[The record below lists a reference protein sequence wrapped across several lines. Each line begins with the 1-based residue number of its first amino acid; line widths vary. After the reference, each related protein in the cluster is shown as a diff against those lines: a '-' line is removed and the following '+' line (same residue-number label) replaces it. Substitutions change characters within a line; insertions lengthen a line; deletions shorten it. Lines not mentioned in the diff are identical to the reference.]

1 MSVRNDVVNLMV
13 NVNGNKA
20 QNELNGLRKKAAD
33 IKFEM
38 QGLTKGTKEYISKK
52 AELTQVTGAM
62 DALKKQIGLAAL
74 SQKELVRE
82 LTTLKN
88 LRGSVTP
95 FSDEYKKLD
104 ASIKQV
110 ETRLNSVKTGMQGF
124 STFTGKVK
132 EEIKS
137 FGTVLVGYL
146 GFQFITSQIKTII
159 SGLSKLSGQFSD
171 IRKVTGLSEE
181 AVKGLNHE
189 LLNIDTRTSA
199 SNLREMAVAA
209 GKLGKESAK
218 DILEFVRAA
227 DQISVALGDDLS
239 GGTEEIMK
247 NLGKISQV
255 FKTEDLF
262 GTEKGLLKIGSA
274 INELS
279 AASNAGADYMVD
291 FSKRMAGVAP
301 LAGINIQQILGLG
314 ATLDQFGQTAEVS
327 STALS
332 KLFIKMASDSAQFA
346 KYARMDV
353 DDFKAL
359 MEKDFMSAFQRMLEG
374 VKQNSNGINELAA
387 SLGDLG
393 VDGGR
398 VIGVLGTLANNI
410 PVLRNQIQLS
420 NAAFDEG
427 TSITKEFGIQNND
440 LAATLEKIGKE
451 FEKLRENNLF
461 KDILTSAANTVLR
474 FIQALKDLP
483 ALFERYK
490 LTIIALAV
498 SFTLLTKNILLSA
511 AAWAL
516 EKAAMVADGVLAAR
530 RMAILLLSA
539 GYNLLTGNITRAAA
553 AWTLFNRA
561 ISANGIGLIVTAL
574 IGVGL
579 ALDKILS
586 KTKELTAAQ
595 RVGAEL
601 SKRVSE
607 TTEETKTKIELLTK
621 VANDNNESL
630 DNRKKALNA
639 LIAIAPEYL
648 SKLTLENLNTAEG
661 TDLLKKYIAQL
672 SARAEAEAKYSLLV
686 EKRKARQQGYADIRN
701 IDGGARS
708 NFTEAQITTSID
720 FNRGVGL
727 APQIFKDMAKLNDEI
742 AALEKSIQ
750 DSVAGNLPDVVNGGN
765 IPGGTNTPNNTSV
778 VPDKKFNKEYDDL
791 KKDFEKFQ
799 KDIQKI
805 REKASM
811 LDDDAE
817 AKEIAAI
824 TERYQEL
831 FERAET
837 FYKKNIISKKQLN
850 EEEAKL
856 EEAKYK
862 EILRV
867 RKKYSDI
874 EIKSRNTDLYTN
886 KLEEVEREAENERRV
901 QLEKYSQGLID
912 GETYEKSLTDIN
924 RKETAKRIAIH
935 QVYADLV
942 DKAGTELVKD
952 KKALEKELTEELL
965 NQAKAREKLV
975 ELEKEARQS
984 LTLRTISAMGP
995 GGQRKERITQATNER
1010 DQRIEA
1016 LKKQMKDAGLEVTQE
1031 LLEQNVIYQEIMSDF
1046 NSKIADANATFWNTI
1061 AGYITDY
1068 SQIIMN
1074 VWSSVNDFIK
1084 AKEDKALAEE
1094 KQRNN
1099 VRKTEYKKQLD
1110 GKLISKAQYD
1120 RKVEQADQELDK
1132 KTKEIQREQ
1141 AKREKALNLFNAI
1154 VSTAAGVAKAL
1165 GSAPPP
1171 ANFILAAA
1179 VGVAGALQAA
1189 AIANSP
1195 LPELGT
1201 GYWLKSGPKHN
1212 EPGKGT
1218 RVLIERDEAV
1228 MSAAAMRD
1236 QRLYSVTGT
1245 SAQITSFLNARN
1257 GGASWATGAR
1267 VNINPDMPKIM
1278 AAGGF
1283 LGQTSIATGSNNNI
1297 ELLLSQLVSEQ
1308 QRSTITQRETLEAV
1322 SNWKLNSKSW
1332 VSIKEYREQEKLY
1345 DDAKRASAP

>member
-1 MSVRNDVVNLMV
+1 MSVRTDIINLSV

-20 QNELNGLRKKAAD
+20 QNELNNLRKKAAD

-52 AELTQVTGAM
+52 AELGQVTGAM

-82 LTTLKN
+82 LNTLKN

-110 ETRLNSVKTGMQGF
+110 ETRLHSVKTGMQGF
-124 STFTGKVK
+124 STFTSKLK
-132 EEIKS
+132 DEIKS
-137 FGTVLVGYL
+137 FGTVVVGYL
-146 GFQFITSQIKTII
+146 GFQFITSQIKSII

-181 AVKGLNHE
+181 AVKGLNDE
-189 LLNIDTRTSA
+189 LLKIDTRTSA
-199 SNLREMAVAA
+199 SKLREMAVAA
-209 GKLGKESAK
+209 GKLGKEGAQ

-255 FKTEDLF
+255 FKTEELF
-262 GTEKGLLKIGSA
+262 GTENGLLKIGSA

-332 KLFIKMASDSAQFA
+332 KLFIKMASDSTQFA
-346 KYARMDV
+346 KYARMNV
-353 DDFKAL
+353 GDFKAL
-359 MEKDFMSAFQRMLEG
+359 LEKDFMSALIRMLEG
-374 VKQNSNGINELAA
+374 VKKNSNGINELAV

-393 VDGGR
+393 LDGGR
-398 VIGVLGTLANNI
+398 VIGVLGTLANNTQ
-410 PVLRNQIQLS
+410 VLRNQIQLS
-420 NAAFDEG
+420 NAAFQDG

-451 FEKLRENNLF
+451 FDKLRENNVF
-461 KDILTSAANTVLR
+461 KDLLTSAANATLR

-490 LTIIALAV
+490 FTIIALAV
-498 SFTLLTKNILLSA
+498 SFALLTKNILLTA
-511 AAWAL
+511 AAWVL
-516 EKAAMVADGVLAAR
+516 EKAAMVADGILAAR
-530 RMAILLLSA
+530 RIAILLLSA

-561 ISANGIGLIVTAL
+561 ISANAIGLIVTAL
-574 IGVGL
+574 IAVGL

-601 SKRVSE
+601 SKRVGE
-607 TTEETKTKIELLTK
+607 ATEETKTKIELLTR
-621 VANDNNESL
+621 VANDNNQTL
-630 DNRKKALNA
+630 DNRKKALKA
-639 LIAIAPEYL
+639 LIEIAPEYL

-661 TDLLKKYIAQL
+661 TNLLKQYIEQL

-686 EKRKARQQGYADIRN
+686 EKRKARQQGYADIKN

-708 NFTEAQITTSID
+708 NFTEDQITTSVN

-727 APQIFKDMAKLNDEI
+727 APQVFKDMAKLNDEI
-742 AALEKSIQ
+742 SALEKSIQ
-750 DSVAGNLPDVVNGGN
+750 DSFVKNLPDAANGGTEH
-765 IPGGTNTPNNTSV
+765 GGTNTQHVTTTV
-778 VPDKKFNKEYDDL
+778 TDKKFNKEYDNL

-799 KDIQKI
+799 RDLQKM
-805 REKASM
+805 RAQASIA
-811 LDDDAE
+811 DEDAE
-817 AKEIAAI
+817 TKEIAAV
-824 TERYQEL
+824 TAKYEEL
-831 FERAET
+831 MARARD
-837 FYKKNIISKKQLN
+837 FYIKTAISKKTLN
-850 EEEAKL
+850 ETEIKL
-856 EEAKYK
+856 EEDKYK
-862 EILRV
+862 EILKLH
-867 RKKYSDI
+867 KKYEDAGAKKINEERYAVNI
-874 EIKSRNTDLYTN
+874 ERIEK
-886 KLEEVEREAENERRV
+886 EAEEERRA
-901 QLEKYSQGLID
+901 QLEKYSQGVID
-912 GETYEKSLTDIN
+912 GDTYAKALTDIE
-924 RKETAKRIAIH
+924 RKELAKRIAIH
-935 QVYADLV
+935 QVYADVV
-942 DKAGTELVKD
+942 DKASAELVKD
-952 KKALEKELTEELL
+952 KTALEKSLTDELL
-965 NQAKAREKLV
+965 NQAKAREKLS
-975 ELEKEARQS
+975 ELEREARQELQLS
-984 LTLRTISAMGP
+984 TFNKKGP
-995 GGQRKERITQATNER
+995 GGKRKEQIQQAKNER
-1010 DQRIEA
+1010 DQRIAA
-1016 LKKQMKDAGLEVTQE
+1016 LKKEMEDAGIVVTEE
-1031 LLEQNVIYQEIMSDF
+1031 LLKQSPIYEKIIQDTNDKIAGANASFWETIAAYIRDYGQLIQNVWGSI
-1046 NSKIADANATFWNTI
+1046 
-1061 AGYITDY
+1061 
-1068 SQIIMN
+1068 
-1074 VWSSVNDFIK
+1074 NDFIK

-1094 KQRNN
+1094 KQRND

-1110 GKLISKAQYD
+1110 NKLISKAQYD
-1120 RKVEQADQELDK
+1120 RKVEQADAELDK
-1132 KTKEIQREQ
+1132 KVKEIQREQ
-1141 AKREKALNLFNAI
+1141 AKREKSLKLFNAVI
-1154 VSTAAGVAKAL
+1154 NVAAGIASSLAYGGPVGLAL
-1165 GSAPPP
+1165 AIATG
-1171 ANFILAAA
+1171 I
-1179 VGVAGALQAA
+1179 AGALQVA
-1189 AIANSP
+1189 AIANEP

-1218 RVLIERDEAV
+1218 KVLIERDEAV

-1236 QRLYSVTGT
+1236 QKRYSVTGT

-1267 VNINPDMPKIM
+1267 VNINPEMPKIM
-1278 AAGGF
+1278 AGGGF
-1283 LGQTSIATGSNNNI
+1283 LDQRSTAAGSNNI
-1297 ELLLSQLVSEQ
+1297 EMLLNQLILQ
-1308 QRSTITQRETLEAV
+1308 QERSTNKQQENFEKL
-1322 SNWKLNSKSW
+1322 SDWKTNLKAW
-1332 VSIKEYREQEKLY
+1332 VSIREYREQEKLY

>member
-1 MSVRNDVVNLMV
+1 MSVRTDVINLSV

-20 QNELNGLRKKAAD
+20 QSELNNLRKKAAD

-52 AELTQVTGAM
+52 AELGQVTGAM

-110 ETRLNSVKTGMQGF
+110 ETRLHSVKTGMQGMT
-124 STFTGKVK
+124 TFTGKLK

-137 FGTVLVGYL
+137 FGTIVVGYL
-146 GFQFITSQIKTII
+146 GFQFIASQIKSII
-159 SGLSKLSGQFSD
+159 SGLGKLSGQFSD

-181 AVKGLNHE
+181 AVKGLNDE
-189 LLNIDTRTSA
+189 LLKIDTRTST
-199 SNLREMAVAA
+199 SQLREMAVAA
-209 GKLGKESAK
+209 GKLGKESSQ

-255 FKTEDLF
+255 FKTEELF
-262 GTEKGLLKIGSA
+262 GTENGLLKIGSA

-301 LAGINIQQILGLG
+301 LAGVNIQQILGLG

-332 KLFIKMASDSAQFA
+332 KLFIKMASDSTQFA
-346 KYARMDV
+346 KYARMNV
-353 DDFKAL
+353 GDFKAL
-359 MEKDFMSAFQRMLEG
+359 MEKDFMGALIRMLEG
-374 VKQNSNGINELAA
+374 VRKNSNGINELAA

-420 NAAFDEG
+420 NAAFEEG

-451 FEKLRENNLF
+451 FDKLRENNVF
-461 KDILTSAANTVLR
+461 KDFLTAAANTVLR
-474 FIQALKDLP
+474 FIQVVKDLP

-490 LTIIALAV
+490 FTIIALAV

-516 EKAAMVADGVLAAR
+516 EKAAMVADAVLVAR
-530 RMAILLLSA
+530 RLAILLLSA

-561 ISANGIGLIVTAL
+561 ISANAIGLIVTAL

-607 TTEETKTKIELLTK
+607 STEETKTKIELLTK

-630 DNRKKALNA
+630 VNRKKALSA
-639 LIAIAPEYL
+639 LIAIAPDYL

-661 TDLLKKYIAQL
+661 TNLLKQYIEQL

-686 EKRKARQQGYADIRN
+686 EKRKARQQGYEDIRN
-701 IDGGARS
+701 VDGGARR

-750 DSVAGNLPDVVNGGN
+750 DSVAKNLPDVVNGGN
-765 IPGGTNTPNNTSV
+765 TSGGTNTQNNTSV
-778 VPDKKFNKEYDDL
+778 VPDKKFNKEYNSL

-799 KDIQKI
+799 RDVEDIRK
-805 REKASM
+805 KASM
-811 LDDDAE
+811 LDEDAE

-831 FERAET
+831 FDRAQT

-850 EEEAKL
+850 EDEAKL

-867 RKKYSDI
+867 HKKYSDI
-874 EIKSRNTDLYTN
+874 EIKSKNTELYTN
-886 KLEEVEREAENERRV
+886 KLEEIEKEAENERRA

-912 GETYEKSLTDIN
+912 GETYENSLTDIN

-935 QVYADLV
+935 QVYADLI

-952 KKALEKELTEELL
+952 KKALEKELTDELL
-965 NQAKAREKLV
+965 NQGKAREKLL
-975 ELEKEARQS
+975 ELEKEAKQN

-995 GGQRKERITQATNER
+995 GGQRKEGIAQATKER
-1010 DQRIEA
+1010 DERIAA
-1016 LKKQMKDAGLEVTQE
+1016 LKKEMEDAGITVTQE
-1031 LLEQNVIYQEIMSDF
+1031 LLEQSAVYQEIMEDWQ
-1046 NSKIADANATFWNTI
+1046 SKIKDSNAAFWDGI
-1061 AGYITDY
+1061 AKFITDY
-1068 SQIIMN
+1068 GQIIMN
-1074 VWSSVNDFIK
+1074 VWASVNDFIK

-1110 GKLISKAQYD
+1110 GKLISRAQYD
-1120 RKVEQADQELDK
+1120 KKVEQADQELDK

-1154 VSTAAGVAKAL
+1154 ISTAAGVAKAL

-1201 GYWLKSGPKHN
+1201 GYWLKSGPKHS

-1236 QRLYSVTGT
+1236 QRRYSVTGT

-1257 GGASWATGAR
+1257 GGASWATGAS
-1267 VNINPDMPKIM
+1267 VKINPDMPKIM
-1278 AAGGF
+1278 AGGGY
-1283 LGQTSIATGSNNNI
+1283 LGQSSTAAGSNNM
-1297 ELLLSQLVSEQ
+1297 EMLLSQMVLEQ
-1308 QRSTITQRETLEAV
+1308 QRSTNKQQETLEAV

-1345 DDAKRASAP
+1345 DDAKRASAL